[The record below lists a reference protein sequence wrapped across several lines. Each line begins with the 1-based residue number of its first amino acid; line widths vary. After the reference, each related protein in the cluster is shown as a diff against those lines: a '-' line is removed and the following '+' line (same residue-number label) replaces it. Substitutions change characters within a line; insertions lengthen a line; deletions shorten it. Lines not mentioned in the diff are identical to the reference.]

1 MFLEFI
7 IVYPIAKLLDWILGE
22 EIGMIY
28 RRADIKEIVG
38 LAGEVP
44 AEDTLTTKE
53 VQIVQAVLE
62 IRDKTVE
69 QIMTKLDDVYMLPLD
84 YKLDEKGL
92 KEITDKGHSR
102 IPVFN
107 GSKDNIVG
115 VILVKQL
122 IMFDKGFNVRDTR

>member
-53 VQIVQAVLE
+53 VQIVQAVL
-62 IRDKTVE
+62 
-69 QIMTKLDDVYMLPLD
+69 
-84 YKLDEKGL
+84 
-92 KEITDKGHSR
+92 ITLLEL
-102 IPVFN
+102 F
-107 GSKDNIVG
+107 
-115 VILVKQL
+115 
-122 IMFDKGFNVRDTR
+122 